1 MSLQLADI
9 PLITFCLPPSHFLH
23 LSFSPL
29 HLSYI
34 DGELGAV
41 WELESFQ
48 RYIIYVGSLS
58 CKTPPLRFL
67 LLPCLISKRPSSPCW
82 GAFSQACMCV
92 CVCFITEVKEK
103 MRNKLRMCASL
114 RCVCCAPL
122 SCHRVKRAREEKGRR
137 REESAVW
144 RGNVRNVA
152 GIHS

>member
-29 HLSYI
+29 HLSYV

-58 CKTPPLRFL
+58 CKTPPLWFL
-67 LLPCLISKRPSSPCW
+67 LLPCLISKRPSSPCR
-82 GAFSQACMCV
+82 GVFSQACVCV
-92 CVCFITEVKEK
+92 CVCVLSP
-103 MRNKLRMCASL
+103 KLKKKWGTNSVCVRLCVASVA
-114 RCVCCAPL
+114 RRSRVIAWRERERKRVDAERRAP
-122 SCHRVKRAREEKGRR
+122 CGEEM
-137 REESAVW
+137 
-144 RGNVRNVA
+144 
-152 GIHS
+152 